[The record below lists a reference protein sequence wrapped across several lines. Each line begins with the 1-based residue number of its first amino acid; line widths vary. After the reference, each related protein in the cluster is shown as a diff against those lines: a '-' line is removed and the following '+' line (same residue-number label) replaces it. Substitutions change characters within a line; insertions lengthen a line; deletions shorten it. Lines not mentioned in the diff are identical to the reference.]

1 MALVEN
7 IGICRLGGFVGS
19 NPEILD
25 SYPPFNQSLDE
36 KQQREIILKSIPE
49 GSQPDSYTVSKLGS
63 KVILSYIYKIQRDE
77 EGTRSDLASITL
89 VVSEKRVNIL
99 ELQKLFKAIIES
111 FQGEMS
117 KLTKTLLR
125 QLMERIYNGVNKN
138 TKISVQDIEID
149 IPKIIKRKRLK
160 IVRKTESLAGRVM

>member
-49 GSQPDSYTVSKLGS
+49 GSQPGSYTVNKLGS
-63 KVILSYIYKIQRDE
+63 KVILSYIYTK
-77 EGTRSDLASITL
+77 
-89 VVSEKRVNIL
+89 
-99 ELQKLFKAIIES
+99 FKATRKAPGVILHRSPLSCRRNGSTCSICRNYS
-111 FQGEMS
+111 RRSLNPS
-117 KLTKTLLR
+117 K
-125 QLMERIYNGVNKN
+125 ER
-138 TKISVQDIEID
+138 
-149 IPKIIKRKRLK
+149 
-160 IVRKTESLAGRVM
+160 